1 MSGALIGRV
10 LTAAS
15 DARHSLGR
23 ELLRLAIAASHRD
36 FAGRSIRRAPHR
48 LERFYEDPGSVGVGE
63 PYLEDG
69 LPHIEMLRAAP

>member
-1 MSGALIGRV
+1 VSGALIGRV

-15 DARHSLGR
+15 VRGTSLGR
-23 ELLRLAIAASHRD
+23 ELLRRAIAASHRD

-69 LPHIEMLRAAP
+69 LPHIEMLRVAP

>member
-1 MSGALIGRV
+1 LGASCCAGPSRPPIELFPGR
-10 LTAAS
+10 
-15 DARHSLGR
+15 G
-23 ELLRLAIAASHRD
+23 
-36 FAGRSIRRAPHR
+36 IRPAPHR